1 MVTLQIHSSI
11 PNNQIKTLKENIHS
25 TPLANIQNSIY
36 INISKLNAEKVKCK
50 EYYRHLINKLS
61 HLLKA
66 ISAWENIYINLKIKT
81 TAFVKLSLKCIPSAP
96 DRQQYKHFNT
106 R

>member
-66 ISAWENIYINLKIKT
+66 ISLWENVYINFKNKDDSFWKTIFKIS
-81 TAFVKLSLKCIPSAP
+81 VIYS
-96 DRQQYKHFNT
+96 R
-106 R
+106 